1 MTQRQREF
9 TALLAWFF
17 LQHGQPEKAAVLL
30 RAGLRLLPDAAEF
43 LKALALAELQR
54 GDAGAALAAAERYM
68 IVGQDRGPGS
78 PIQLVRARALLQ
90 LGRAAEAREAFRRLL
105 DAQQRLDGVAPA
117 MATLP

>member
-17 LQHGQPEKAAVLL
+17 LQHGQPEKAAILL
-30 RAGLRLLPDAAEF
+30 RAGLRLVVDAPEF
-43 LKALALAELQR
+43 LKALAVAELQR
-54 GDAGAALAAAERYM
+54 GDAGAALAAAERYA
-68 IVGQDRGPGS
+68 IAAQDRGPGS

-105 DAQQRLDGVAPA
+105 DAQRAGDVAPA
-117 MATLP
+117 LLARP